1 MKYFYIVSITISFL
15 FTNCKQKENKLK
27 TKNQIVNVVKHAKG
41 FSIEKYTD
49 FSILKVTNA
58 YPEATESYTYV
69 LHKKEV
75 TLPDSW

>member
-1 MKYFYIVSITISFL
+1 MKYFYIASITILFL
-15 FTNCKQKENKLK
+15 FTNCKQAEKKAE
-27 TKNQIVNVVKHAKG
+27 TKSQTTNSITHANG

-58 YPEATESYTYV
+58 YPEASESYTYV

-75 TLPDSW
+75 KTS